1 MFDALDVQD
10 RFQPLYTSGTVFH
23 TFLGEKLPDWKSA
36 AKLVKTIT
44 DNYRLP
50 YVSISPTYSVCPD
63 HGYIE
68 GEHFTCPICGKE
80 AEVYSRITG
89 YYRPVKNWNDGK
101 SQEFKDRKVYDPR
114 RSGVLLNRGA
124 RVKASVTEQAAY
136 REKAEHSSAAAAN
149 PASETPVTAS
159 GVPTMYVKNHCPK
172 CKGAEQRFRLN
183 KVEYNVVNCS
193 EHMDIARKLGITQTP
208 TIIDPDGTR
217 YIGEGA
223 AVAWLGAHKS
233 AAVKGR

>member
-36 AKLVKTIT
+36 ARLVKTIT
-44 DNYRLP
+44 DSYKLP

-63 HGYIE
+63 HGYIT
-68 GEHFTCPICGKE
+68 GEHFKCPVCGRE

-101 SQEFKDRKVYDPR
+101 SQEFKDRKVYDAM
-114 RSGVLLNRGA
+114 RSGVLLDRGA
-124 RVKASVTEQAAY
+124 GVKASVKNHAEERADQGSVAGNAVK
-136 REKAEHSSAAAAN
+136 EAPAKAE
-149 PASETPVTAS
+149 T
-159 GVPTMYVKNHCPK
+159 GIPTMYVKNHCPK
-172 CKGAEQRFRLN
+172 CKGAEQRFRIN

-193 EHMDIARKLGITQTP
+193 EHMDIARELGITQTP

-223 AVAWLGAHKS
+223 AVAWLGAHKDT
-233 AAVKGR
+233 AVRSR

>member
-1 MFDALDVQD
+1 M
-10 RFQPLYTSGTVFH
+10 FH

-44 DNYRLP
+44 DTYKLP
-50 YVSISPTYSVCPD
+50 YVSVSPTYSVCPD
-63 HGYIE
+63 HGYIA
-68 GEHFTCPICGKE
+68 GEHFKCPICQRE

-101 SQEFKDRKVYDPR
+101 SQEFKDRKVYDAM
-114 RSGVLLNRGA
+114 RSGVLLDRGA
-124 RVKASVTEQAAY
+124 NVKTPVQNHAEAEQ
-136 REKAEHSSAAAAN
+136 KAENSTAT
-149 PASETPVTAS
+149 PAGNAVNETPVKAE
-159 GVPTMYVKNHCPK
+159 GGIPTMYVKNHCPK
-172 CKGAEQRFRLN
+172 CKGAEQRFKIN

-193 EHMDIARKLGITQTP
+193 EHMDIARELGITQTP

-223 AVAWLGAHKS
+223 AVAWLGAHKN
-233 AAVKGR
+233 AAVKNR